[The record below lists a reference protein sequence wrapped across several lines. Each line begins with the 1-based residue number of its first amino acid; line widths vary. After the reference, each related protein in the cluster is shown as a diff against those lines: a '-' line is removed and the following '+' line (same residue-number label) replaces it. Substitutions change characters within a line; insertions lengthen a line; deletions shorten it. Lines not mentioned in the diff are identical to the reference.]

1 MCAPALVWLAFQMFL
16 HRILPRD
23 REAPLCTVLIMVEE
37 ERGDVPVRDGGGL
50 GISLT
55 LPLSPASHAHGPQC
69 PQLGSSP
76 GMLS

>member
-1 MCAPALVWLAFQMFL
+1 
-16 HRILPRD
+16 
-23 REAPLCTVLIMVEE
+23 MVEE